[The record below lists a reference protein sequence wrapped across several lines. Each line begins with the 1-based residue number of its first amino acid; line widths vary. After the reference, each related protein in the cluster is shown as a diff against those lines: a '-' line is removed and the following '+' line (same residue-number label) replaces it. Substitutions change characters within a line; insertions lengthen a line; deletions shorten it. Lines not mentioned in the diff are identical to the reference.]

1 MLKNNN
7 TKIMVTVALFV
18 ALIATGAFMSIPVG
32 PVSITLQTLFV
43 MLSGFFLGKKAY
55 LASIVYV
62 FMGLMGLPIFSG
74 FRGGLSSIY
83 MPSFGFLIGMIFSA
97 LYISIMFEKVKNI
110 NFLKSLIIFI
120 TSVLIIYLFGIPY
133 MSYILNIYLGK
144 AMSLSKILRVG
155 MLVFIPGDLLK
166 CIVAANI
173 ISRNHIERFR
183 IK

>member
-18 ALIATGAFMSIPVG
+18 ALIAIGAFMSIPVG

-55 LASIVYV
+55 LASTVYV
-62 FMGLMGLPIFSG
+62 LMGVIGIPIFSG

-120 TSVLIIYLFGIPY
+120 TASVIIYLFGIPY
-133 MSYILNIYLGK
+133 MSYILNVYFGK
-144 AMSLSKILRVG
+144 GLSFSKILSIG
-155 MLVFIPGDLLK
+155 MIVFIPGDILK

-173 ISRNHIERFR
+173 VSRKQMKKYRIE
-183 IK
+183 